1 MKTFTIDSAN
11 EVRAYA
17 SSNEAVVPSGGARFA
32 SEKELAKVAL
42 PWPGKRFVEVWN
54 GLPGIARVRRFTD
67 RKTAIRR
74 IWKSVQD
81 LEPTIGRAAAPKEF
95 GQVEPMERA
104 YMFTIGHEPTKT
116 GRVVALLKRPAGA
129 TLKAIMGVTGW
140 QPHSVRGFISGQ
152 LSKRRGFHIQS
163 FKRDGE
169 RVYRIRA

>member
-17 SSNEAVVPSGGARFA
+17 SSIEAVVPSGGARFA
-32 SEKELAKVAL
+32 SEKELAKIAL
-42 PWPGKRFVEVWN
+42 HWPGKRFIEVW
-54 GLPGIARVRRFTD
+54 AR
-67 RKTAIRR
+67 
-74 IWKSVQD
+74 
-81 LEPTIGRAAAPKEF
+81 KEF